1 MVRFRPH
8 VERFFE
14 VQLLRFAQHL
24 ETGGFGLPFFCAVF
38 LGHEACDDVGGSHGA
53 PVELWRKRTRF
64 FRQTFRRN
72 SKGYVKSCQAQARGM
87 SASDAKKYCKCS
99 LNQLMTY
106 WDSEQAAGLDMQGM
120 APYEIQRIL
129 VTPCMK

>member
-1 MVRFRPH
+1 MKH
-8 VERFFE
+8 VMMWAAATALLLSCGESERDFSGKDFSQE
-14 VQLLRFAQHL
+14 FK
-24 ETGGFGLPFFCAVF
+24 E
-38 LGHEACDDVGGSHGA
+38 
-53 PVELWRKRTRF
+53 
-64 FRQTFRRN
+64 
-72 SKGYVKSCQAQARGM
+72 GYVKSCQAQARGM